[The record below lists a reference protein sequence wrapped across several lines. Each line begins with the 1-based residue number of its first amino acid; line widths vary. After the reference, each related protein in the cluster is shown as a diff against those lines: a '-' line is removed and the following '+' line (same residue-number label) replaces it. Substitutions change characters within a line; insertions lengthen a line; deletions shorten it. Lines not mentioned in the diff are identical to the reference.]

1 MNRTKKSLPAAFF
14 AVVLGSAGA
23 LLAQQKTVTVEGY
36 VLDSACAF
44 TKNLEKPISR
54 ECALACAKEGS
65 QLVILTKDGTIY
77 WPIDSAT
84 PAKGQNARLTEFAG
98 NRVTAT
104 GKLYDRGGSH
114 ALVIEQ
120 IALRSKHQI
129 SLTCHTKRLSAT
141 SPGTLLTTKAA
152 APHGRSV
159 RASLDPQVRTRSP
172 SRFPRRLCR
181 SRAHRQDEESE

>member
-1 MNRTKKSLPAAFF
+1 MTHTQKGLTALFL
-14 AVVLGSAGA
+14 AVVLVSAGA

-54 ECALACAKEGS
+54 DCALACAKEGS

-84 PAKGQNARLTEFAG
+84 PAKGQNARLIEFAG

-114 ALVIEQ
+114 ALVIENIQ
-120 IALRSKHQI
+120 
-129 SLTCHTKRLSAT
+129 
-141 SPGTLLTTKAA
+141 A
-152 APHGRSV
+152 AP
-159 RASLDPQVRTRSP
+159 AKK
-172 SRFPRRLCR
+172 
-181 SRAHRQDEESE
+181 

>member
-1 MNRTKKSLPAAFF
+1 MNRVKKYAPAAFVI
-14 AVVLGSAGA
+14 AVLISAG
-23 LLAQQKTVTVEGY
+23 LLSAQQKTVTVEGY

-54 ECALACAKEGS
+54 DCALACAKEGS
-65 QLVILTKDGTIY
+65 QLVILTKDGAIY

-114 ALVIEQ
+114 AIVIEQ
-120 IALRSKHQI
+120 IA
-129 SLTCHTKRLSAT
+129 
-141 SPGTLLTTKAA
+141 AA
-152 APHGRSV
+152 K
-159 RASLDPQVRTRSP
+159 
-172 SRFPRRLCR
+172 
-181 SRAHRQDEESE
+181 

>member
-1 MNRTKKSLPAAFF
+1 MFLSVAL
-14 AVVLGSAGA
+14 VSAGA

-54 ECALACAKEGS
+54 DCALACAKEGS

-77 WPIDSAT
+77 WPIDGAT
-84 PAKGQNARLTEFAG
+84 PAKGQNARLLEFAG

-120 IALRSKHQI
+120 IATAK
-129 SLTCHTKRLSAT
+129 
-141 SPGTLLTTKAA
+141 
-152 APHGRSV
+152 
-159 RASLDPQVRTRSP
+159 
-172 SRFPRRLCR
+172 
-181 SRAHRQDEESE
+181 